1 MPKTI
6 KLSELADNYKSG
18 VQAKSGKWFAHASTA
33 TGVIAAGASEA
44 AEKNYQDHM
53 NIVLANKL
61 RQKGLGKVSDGDYQA
76 GVRAAGASGYST
88 GAQKKADKLVKKFTP
103 YAATIDST
111 VAGLPAKTADAA
123 TNVANRVTPIAVALQ
138 KQKRGA

>member
-6 KLSELADNYKSG
+6 KLSELAENYKAG
-18 VQAKSGKWFAHASTA
+18 VAAKSSKWFAHASSA
-33 TGVIAAGASEA
+33 TGVIAAGSSEA
-44 AEKNYQDHM
+44 AEKNYNDHM
-53 NIVLANKL
+53 QIVLSNKL

-76 GVRAAGASGYST
+76 GVRAAGASGYSQ
-88 GAQKKADKLVKKFTP
+88 GAQRKADKLVKKFTP
-103 YAATIDST
+103 FAATIDST
-111 VAGLPAKTADAA
+111 VASLPAKTADAA